1 MESPDLEAQLQRWR
15 RRCLQERCFFLSV
28 LALGGL
34 LFYFTVLKHRVC
46 AILVEGREVV
56 YVPDE
61 ATARSLL
68 LELLREKSPRPD
80 DDSAGFV
87 QEVTWRKVI
96 RRGQRLS
103 TPEEASRLLETKL
116 EVNLPAVAVW
126 VDGRRLL
133 AMLSEAA
140 ATQVLE
146 TLKARYAGKQG
157 SLVDEARFKEN
168 IQIHQEYVPV
178 GEICPSVEEG
188 VRRLSG
194 GTAQATT
201 YRVQP
206 GDLAIHIAKRHHL
219 SLAQLQALN
228 PGRKLD
234 RLTVGEELQ
243 VSRLK
248 PLLTVVT
255 VEEKSFE
262 APVPAPLRTVPDT
275 TLAPGQRLVRHPG
288 KPGKSRVWVRLTL
301 ENGQEVR
308 REKVAEEILR
318 PPIPREVRVGP
329 TP

>member
-1 MESPDLEAQLQRWR
+1 MEAPELEAQLQRWR

-28 LALGGL
+28 LAVGAL

-46 AILVEGREVV
+46 AILVEGQEAV
-56 YVPDE
+56 YVADE

-68 LELLREKSPRPD
+68 LELLKEKSPRPD

-103 TPEEASRLLETKL
+103 TPDEARQLLETKL

-126 VDGRRLL
+126 IDGRRRL

-157 SLVDEARFKEN
+157 NLVDEARFKEN
-168 IQIHQEYVPV
+168 LDIRREYVPA

-188 VRRLSG
+188 VRLLSG
-194 GTAQATT
+194 GTAQAAT

-206 GDLAIHIAKRHHL
+206 GDLAVHIAKRHHL

-228 PGRKLD
+228 PGRQLD
-234 RLTVGEELQ
+234 RLKVGEELQ
-243 VSRLK
+243 VASSK

-262 APVPAPLRTVPDT
+262 APVPPPVRTVPDA
-275 TLAPGQRLVRHPG
+275 TLAAGQRLVRHPG
-288 KPGKSRVWVRLTL
+288 KPGKSRIWVRLTL
-301 ENGQEVR
+301 ENGREVK
-308 REKVAEEILR
+308 REKVAEEVLR